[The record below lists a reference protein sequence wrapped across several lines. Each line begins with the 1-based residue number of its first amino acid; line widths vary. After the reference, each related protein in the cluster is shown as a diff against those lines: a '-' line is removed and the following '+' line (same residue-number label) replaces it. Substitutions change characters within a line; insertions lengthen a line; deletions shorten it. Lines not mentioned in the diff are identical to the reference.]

1 MMVGD
6 IFMVK
11 IGYAR
16 VSTKEQNLDSQIDV
30 LKTYGCERI
39 FSEKV
44 SGRKYK
50 RTELDNC
57 LDYMRD
63 GDTLVITKLDR
74 LGRTTK
80 QLIELSLYLGNE
92 NINLQIIDMDIS
104 TKDAMGKMFFTM
116 MSAFT
121 ELEANLLSERT
132 KKGLD
137 SARARVGGRP
147 AISDQKKE
155 MIKSLYNNRNY
166 SGEEITKMV
175 GVSRSTI
182 YKVINE
188 STNSFILRPE
198 LLRIYIRKLPS

>member
-1 MMVGD
+1 MMGD
-6 IFMVK
+6 NIFMAK

-30 LKTYGCERI
+30 LKAYGCERI

-80 QLIELSLYLGNE
+80 QLIELSLYLDNE

-116 MSAFT
+116 MSAFA

-137 SARARVGGRP
+137 SARARGRVGGRP

-155 MIKSLYNNRNY
+155 MIKSLYNSRNY

-188 STNSFILRPE
+188 SKNSI
-198 LLRIYIRKLPS
+198 

>member
-1 MMVGD
+1 MGD
-6 IFMVK
+6 GIFMAK

-30 LKTYGCERI
+30 LKAYGCERI

-80 QLIELSLYLGNE
+80 QLIELSLYLDNE

-116 MSAFT
+116 MSAFA

-137 SARARVGGRP
+137 SARARGRVGGRP

-155 MIKSLYNNRNY
+155 MIKSLYNSRNY

-188 STNSFILRPE
+188 SKNSI
-198 LLRIYIRKLPS
+198 

>member
-1 MMVGD
+1 MMGD
-6 IFMVK
+6 NIFMAK

-30 LKTYGCERI
+30 LKAYGCERI

-80 QLIELSLYLGNE
+80 QLIELSLYLDNE

-116 MSAFT
+116 MSAFA

-137 SARARVGGRP
+137 SARARGRVGGRP

-155 MIKSLYNNRNY
+155 MIKSLYNSRNY
-166 SGEEITKMV
+166 SGDEISKMV

-188 STNSFILRPE
+188 SKNSI
-198 LLRIYIRKLPS
+198 